1 MPKDTRQR
9 RHMEEQPNE
18 LTVAYANKL
27 KPMVHQARKACG
39 LRTQDTPNHDVSR
52 QYTALLREYYEN
64 GGNLV
69 ALAKELG
76 VAYSGIRRRVFL
88 SHVVV
93 SSSNGRKHSSAT
105 QEQTDEAIARVR
117 RAKAVGTRQ
126 YHAQLATE
134 YYVNGISL
142 GKIAQGLGIKNASPL
157 YYAVQRHQKREITG
171 K

>member
-1 MPKDTRQR
+1 MNAEGHTIR
-9 RHMEEQPNE
+9 RDMTEE
-18 LTVAYANKL
+18 LTAVYAEKL
-27 KPMVHQARKACG
+27 KPMVESARKACG
-39 LRTQDTPNHDVSR
+39 SRTQDTPNHEISR
-52 QYTALLREYYEN
+52 QYTAQLREYHEQ

-88 SHVVV
+88 STVIIT
-93 SSSNGRKHSSAT
+93 SGGRKHSTST
-105 QEQTDEAIARVR
+105 QQETDDAVARVK

-134 YYVNGISL
+134 YLQNGVSL

>member
-1 MPKDTRQR
+1 MNAEGHMTRR
-9 RHMEEQPNE
+9 NMTEE
-18 LTVAYANKL
+18 LTAVYAEKL
-27 KPMVHQARKACG
+27 KPTVESAKKACG
-39 LRTQDTPNHDVSR
+39 SRTQDTPNHAISR
-52 QYTALLREYYEN
+52 EYTAHLREYYEQ

-88 SHVVV
+88 SAVIIT
-93 SSSNGRKHSSAT
+93 SGSGRKHSTST
-105 QEQTDEAIARVR
+105 QQEIDDAVARVK
-117 RAKAVGTRQ
+117 RAKAAGTRQ

-134 YYVNGISL
+134 YLQNGVSL

-157 YYAVQRHQKREITG
+157 YYAVQRHQKRIATG